1 MRARFLVAVAVPAA
15 AFASLATTVNR
26 SEGVTPAD
34 DVARAQC
41 ATRVSLAL
49 TGRAPSAEL
58 LAASDPQA
66 EIDALLA
73 STAFVE
79 QFARFVNSQ
88 MNPEPGE
95 TPADDATYWLARHVL
110 GENRPWREL
119 FDGKYR
125 VEAVP
130 AADGM
135 PATARVVDDPDGL
148 GYFRSRPWM
157 IRYAGN
163 EEEGYRLNSAFR
175 IQQNVIGL
183 EVMAVTNAP
192 DTDISAT
199 GRQAAACRSCHYDSY
214 FALDK
219 VAKVLSR
226 VSGPMNNPT
235 FTPPSEG
242 PQALLDGRMIGSDA
256 ELVQALVE
264 STQHK
269 FHTCRLGFQYLY
281 GRAEAQC
288 ESALFDRCIDEYT
301 TTGDIRA
308 ALRVIAA
315 DQSFCE

>member
-1 MRARFLVAVAVPAA
+1 MRARFLLAVAVPAA

-34 DVARAQC
+34 DVERAEC

-58 LAASDPQA
+58 VSAPDPQA
-66 EIDALLA
+66 QIDTLLA
-73 STAFVE
+73 SPEFVE
-79 QFARFVNSQ
+79 QFARFINSQ

-95 TPADDATYWLARHVL
+95 TPAADATYWMVRHVL
-110 GENRPWREL
+110 TNNRPWREV

-125 VEAVP
+125 VEAV
-130 AADGM
+130 AATATD
-135 PATARVVDDPDGL
+135 PATARVVDDAAGL

-163 EEEGYRLNSAFR
+163 EEQGYRLNSAFR

-183 EVMAVTNAP
+183 EVTAVTNVP
-192 DTDISAT
+192 GTDISAT

-219 VAKVLSR
+219 VAKVLST
-226 VSGPMNNPT
+226 VSGPMNNPV
-235 FTPPSEG
+235 FTAPTEG
-242 PQALLDGRMIGSDA
+242 PQQLLDGRTIANDE
-256 ELVQALVE
+256 ELVKALVE

-269 FHTCRLGFQYLY
+269 FHTCRLAFQYLY
-281 GRAEAQC
+281 GRPEAQC
-288 ESALFDRCIDEYT
+288 ENALFDRCVDEYT
-301 TTGDIRA
+301 NTGDIRA